1 MKKILLALALIL
13 TLTSTA
19 YGASYVLNDTDLTI
33 KTNGKEVACTP
44 LILHGMTYLPLR
56 TLAESIGAEV
66 NYNAVTKQVDIK
78 TLDTDK
84 LAQSCVMLEVSGG
97 QGSGVYTDY
106 GEILTCEHVISDRT
120 YYKTS
125 DGLNLTLDSA
135 NKTIDAS
142 ILSTTDKSVKPVKIG
157 DSDEI
162 KQDDILVCITSPMG
176 KKNQVSVGAAMDNCT
191 PDTKEINVWLETD
204 HGSSGGAVFN
214 MKGELVGI
222 INSGDDT
229 REGAKCSGMIPI
241 NQIRKEL

>member
-1 MKKILLALALIL
+1 MKKIILVLLLTVAL
-13 TLTSTA
+13 TTTA
-19 YGASYVLNDTDLTI
+19 YGTTYVLNDTDLTI

-97 QGSGVYTDY
+97 QGSGVYVGY
-106 GEILTCEHVISDRT
+106 GKILTCEHVISGRSF
-120 YYKTS
+120 YKTS

-135 NKTIDAS
+135 SKAIDAS

-162 KQDDILVCITSPMG
+162 KQDDILICITSPMG
-176 KKNQVSVGAAMDNCT
+176 KKNQVSVGAAMQDCT
-191 PDTKEINVWLETD
+191 KDTTILDIWADTD

-222 INSGDDT
+222 INSGDDA